1 LCIDFYWSSGHRS
14 LATESVIAN
23 TAPLVIE
30 QTKRSR
36 DPQLAAMKAGHVE
49 LYACVA
55 FYHQWNRGLHGE

>member
-1 LCIDFYWSSGHRS
+1 
-14 LATESVIAN
+14 LAIESVIAN